1 MGTRAGT
8 DGVTLT
14 EAATTLGISRDAL
27 KKRVQR
33 GGIPAY
39 KDESGAWRIVLPTR
53 DTDGDMS
60 RDKGKGNVPG
70 QMSPAVPD
78 QLSIVMDQ
86 WLRPLVDRIAE
97 QAEEIGG
104 LRADLRGERD
114 RREQAERE
122 RDELRARLAAAED
135 NPPMQSAPVAPAGA
149 EREPEVFPKQRWP
162 WWMRILGGR

>member
-1 MGTRAGT
+1 
-8 DGVTLT
+8 VTLT

-39 KDESGAWRIVLPTR
+39 KDESGAWRIVLPAG

-60 RDKGKGNVPG
+60 RDKGEGHVPG

-78 QLSIVMDQ
+78 QLSVVMDQ

-104 LRADLRGERD
+104 LRADLRGERGQ
-114 RREQAERE
+114 REQAERE
-122 RDELRARLAAAED
+122 RDELRERLVARDEDPPHVETNVAPVPSQRDPAPVQRVPPRRSWLARL
-135 NPPMQSAPVAPAGA
+135 
-149 EREPEVFPKQRWP
+149 
-162 WWMRILGGR
+162 LGWEE